1 VSKKNIFFTEKKIRN
16 RKTFREGKK
25 KPLSE
30 KGNIREGKKKPLSE
44 KGNIREGK
52 KKSFIRERQHQKR

>member
-1 VSKKNIFFTEKKIRN
+1 V
-16 RKTFREGKK
+16 KK

-30 KGNIREGKKKPLSE
+30 KGNIREGKKKPYQRKATSEKVKKKPLSE

-52 KKSFIRERQHQKR
+52 KKTFIRERQHQKR